1 MKKYLLIPFL
11 TAAVLAAGLWMP
23 SRILEWQDQ
32 KKLGYM
38 MTETAEEVVLTSRA
52 ELSIIEKLQLM
63 QKDQVISLPAEGKN
77 YTEETIFDAVSRE
90 LETLANLGIISRRM
104 AELYV
109 YDMNELNT
117 LFFMDMDDSSR
128 SMRVWFVNGSSEVSQ
143 GYILIDDDTGKIL
156 SLSQWEDDSAGDLG
170 KEGRELSEQQRKE
183 LLYTPQEL
191 EKTAEKWGEYL
202 GCTLVT
208 SATGIEPGREKEQE
222 AEIEKLIKETG
233 MSREAATQNIMA
245 QQEALEVDGE
255 HGLYAVYEDEHGK
268 ITYLFQ
274 KEMQGN
280 IFSALVIE

>member
-128 SMRVWFVNGSSEVSQ
+128 SMRVWFVNGSNEVSQ

-156 SLSQWEDDSAGDLG
+156 SLTQWEDDSAGDLG

-245 QQEALEVDGE
+245 QQEALKVDGE
-255 HGLYAVYEDEHGK
+255 HGLYAVYEDEHGE